1 MIIHIQ
7 KSLSFKFLRI
17 IAKRTDFAQRNF
29 YNVHWNQLLQVALG
43 HWQWGFLY
51 SGSVVQ
57 LVSFFVLFFTPIP
70 CTYTNLPL
78 DGMARNY
85 IIFYLPGY
93 ARSHN

>member
-29 YNVHWNQLLQVALG
+29 YDVRLNQLLQVALG

-57 LVSFFVLFFTPIP
+57 LVSWLVLKTKKSK
-70 CTYTNLPL
+70 LVL
-78 DGMARNY
+78 GV
-85 IIFYLPGY
+85 IIFYKH
-93 ARSHN
+93 S